1 MLNEKKE
8 RRLILCALPY
18 ANNVPHVGNIV
29 GSHLPADIFARYCRL
44 RGYETVFIGGTDE
57 NGTPTEIAAREAGVT
72 PQRLVDEFHKIQ
84 KSIYDWFLIS
94 YDNFSRTSKPIHH
107 KTTKTFFKEIY
118 DKGFIIEKEIKAP
131 FCKKCEM
138 ALPDRY
144 VEGICP
150 NCNYEKA
157 RGDQCDKC
165 TKLLDPLELKKPKCK
180 ICGTEPKPKKT
191 KHLFLEFGKL
201 QGDLEKWIKSNPH
214 WSENVTS
221 LAMGWIHEGLKER
234 CITRDLKFGVQVPIP
249 GYEEK
254 IFYVW
259 FDAPIG
265 YISSTKEWAEIRANR
280 SDISSHLS
288 PDDWELFWKD
298 REAKIYNFMGKDNI
312 PFHTIFWPAM
322 LIANG
327 KYNLPYQVVG
337 LQFCNYEGDK
347 ISKSRNW
354 GVFCERLPQAGI
366 EPDVWRYYLSH
377 LIPETKD
384 SDFKW
389 DEFEARVN
397 NELIGNLGN
406 FVNRALSFIANNSG
420 KKLNHH
426 ELTPQDTDLLRKI
439 EISHKEITELFERV
453 RLREALQKILELSA
467 DGNKYFQENK
477 PWELIKKDLKRCD
490 TVLYLSANLCL
501 SLAILVKPFLP
512 NTSKKIFDQ
521 IGVRDTFSWNDARKM
536 NLEKGQIINKAEIL
550 FKPIEKEEI
559 ENLKNSVTKPT
570 SMEEIFGKP
579 VKKAVTTENIFPLDL
594 RVGVIESVDD
604 HPNADKLFV
613 LQVSFGGE
621 KRQILSGLK
630 PHGYTKD
637 DLKNKK
643 IVAVLNLKKA
653 DIRGMES
660 QGMVL
665 TGEQGKDLGLLSPK
679 KSEPGEQ
686 VLVDGFNADRKEIDI
701 EEFSKLILLVKD
713 GKATFEGIPLK
724 TSKETIEVERVKEGK
739 IR

>member
-18 ANNVPHVGNIV
+18 ANNVPHIGNIV

-44 RGYETVFIGGTDE
+44 KGYEAILIGGTDE
-57 NGTPTEIAAREAGVT
+57 NGTPTEVAAREAGVT
-72 PQRLVDEFHKIQ
+72 PQKLVDEFHKIQ

-107 KTTKTFFKEIY
+107 KTTKAFFKEIY
-118 DKGFIIEKEIKAP
+118 DKGFIIEKEIKVP

-165 TKLLDPLELKKPKCK
+165 TKLLDPLDLKKPKCK
-180 ICGTEPKPKKT
+180 ICGSEPKPKKT

-201 QGDLEKWIKSNPH
+201 QGYLEKWIKASTH
-214 WSENVTS
+214 WNEQVTS

-265 YISSTKEWAEIRANR
+265 YVSSTKEWAENTKN
-280 SDISSHLS
+280 
-288 PDDWELFWKD
+288 PDGWELFWKNP
-298 REAKIYNFMGKDNI
+298 EAKIYNFMGKDNI

-354 GVFCERLPQAGI
+354 GVFCEKLPKAGI
-366 EPDVWRYYLSH
+366 DADVWRYYLSH
-377 LIPETKD
+377 LIPESKD

-389 DEFEARVN
+389 DEFEARTN
-397 NELIGNLGN
+397 NELIANFGN
-406 FVNRALSFIANNSG
+406 FINRTLSFITNNTG
-420 KKLNHH
+420 RKLSHH
-426 ELTPQDTDLLRKI
+426 ELTPQDTALLKKI

-453 RLREALQKILELSA
+453 RLREALQKILELSTE
-467 DGNKYFQENK
+467 GNKYFQENK
-477 PWELIKKDLKRCD
+477 PWELIKKDPKRCD

-521 IGVRDTFSWNDARKM
+521 IGVKDGFSWNDARKM
-536 NLEKGQIINKAEIL
+536 NLEKGQMINKAEIL
-550 FKPIEKEEI
+550 FKPIEKEKI
-559 ENLKNSVTKPT
+559 ENLKDSVTKPT
-570 SMEEIFGKP
+570 SMEEFFGKT
-579 VKKAVTTENIFPLDL
+579 VKKAVTAENIFPLDL
-594 RVGVIESVDD
+594 RVGVIEKVED

-613 LQVSFGGE
+613 LQIDFGKE
-621 KRQILSGLK
+621 KRQIISGIKDFYRSDELK
-630 PHGYTKD
+630 ERKV
-637 DLKNKK
+637 
-643 IVAVLNLKKA
+643 VAVLNLKPA
-653 DIRGMES
+653 TIRGLES
-660 QGMVL
+660 RGMIL
-665 TGEQGKDLGLLSPK
+665 TGEQDKAIGLLSPK

-686 VLVDGFNADRKEIDI
+686 VIPDGYKIESKEIDI
-701 EEFSKLILLVKD
+701 KEFSGLLLIVKD
-713 GKATFEGIPLK
+713 GKATYEGMPLK
-724 TSKETIEVERVKEGK
+724 TSKETIEIERVKEGR

>member
-1 MLNEKKE
+1 MINNNKE
-8 RRLILCALPY
+8 HRLILCALPY
-18 ANNVPHVGNIV
+18 ANNVPHVGNMV

-44 RGYETVFIGGTDE
+44 KGYETLFIGGTDE
-57 NGTPTEIAAREAGVT
+57 NGTPTEVAAREVGVA
-72 PQRLVDEFHKIQ
+72 PQKLVDEFHKIQ

-107 KTTKTFFKEIY
+107 KTTKVFFKEIY
-118 DKGFIIEKEIKAP
+118 DKGFITEKEIKVP
-131 FCKKCEM
+131 FCKNCNM
-138 ALPDRY
+138 TLPDRY

-165 TKLLDPLELKKPKCK
+165 TKLLDPVDLKKPKCK

-191 KHLFLEFGKL
+191 KHLFLEFGRL
-201 QGDLEKWIKSNPH
+201 QSDLEKWIKSSKH
-214 WSENVTS
+214 WNEQVTA
-221 LAMGWIHEGLKER
+221 LAMGWIHEGLKSR
-234 CITRDLKFGVQVPIP
+234 CITRDLKFGVQVPMP
-249 GYEEK
+249 GYEDK

-265 YISSTKEWAEIRANR
+265 YISSTKEWAENMR
-280 SDISSHLS
+280 H
-288 PDDWELFWKD
+288 PGEWENFWKNP
-298 REAKIYNFMGKDNI
+298 EAKIYNFLGKDNI

-337 LQFCNYEGDK
+337 LQYCNYEGDK

-354 GVFCERLPQAGI
+354 GVFCERLPLSGI
-366 EPDVWRYYLSH
+366 DPDVWRYYLTH

-397 NELIGNLGN
+397 NELINNLGN
-406 FVNRALSFIANNSG
+406 FVNRALSFIVNHTG
-420 KKLNHH
+420 RKLDHH
-426 ELTPQDTDLLRKI
+426 ELTQQDTVLIKKI
-439 EISHKEITELFERV
+439 ESIHKEITDLMEKV
-453 RLREALQKILELSA
+453 KLREALQKILELSA

-477 PWELIKKDLKRCD
+477 PWELIKSDPKRCD
-490 TVLYLSANLCL
+490 TVLYLSANLCVD
-501 SLAILVKPFLP
+501 LAILIQPFLP
-512 NTSKKIFDQ
+512 NTSKRIFSQ
-521 IGVRDTFSWNDARKM
+521 LGLRDRFTWNDAKKI
-536 NLEKGQIINKAEIL
+536 NLEKGQMIERSEIL
-550 FKPIEKEEI
+550 FKPIEKEKI
-559 ENLKNSVTKPT
+559 EELKKTVTKPT

-579 VKKAVTTENIFPLDL
+579 VKKSVTTENIFPLDL
-594 RVGVIESVDD
+594 RVGLIEKVED

-613 LQVSFGGE
+613 LQIDFGKE

-653 DIRGMES
+653 EIRGLES

-665 TGEQGKDLGLLSPK
+665 TGENKEIVGLLIPK
-679 KSEPGEQ
+679 KSEPGDQ
-686 VLVDGFNADRKEIDI
+686 VLPEGYLPDRKEIDI
-701 EEFSKLILLVKD
+701 KEFSGLTLFVKD
-713 GKATFEGIPLK
+713 GKATFEGKQLK
-724 TSKETIEVERVKEGK
+724 TKKETIGVEKVKEGK

>member
-1 MLNEKKE
+1 MLNQEKEK
-8 RRLILCALPY
+8 RLILCALPY

-44 RGYETVFIGGTDE
+44 NGYEAILIGGTDE
-57 NGTPTEIAAREAGVT
+57 NGTPTEVAAREACVT
-72 PQRLVDEFHKIQ
+72 PQKLVDEFHKIQ
-84 KSIYDWFLIS
+84 KAIYDWFLIS

-107 KTTKTFFKEIY
+107 KTTKALFTEIY
-118 DKGFIIEKEIKAP
+118 NKGYIIEKEIKVP
-131 FCKKCEM
+131 FCKKCSM

-144 VEGICP
+144 VQGTCP
-150 NCNYEKA
+150 NCGYDKA

-165 TKLLDPLELKKPKCK
+165 TKLLDPVDLKKPKCK

-191 KHLFLEFGKL
+191 KHLFLDFSKL
-201 QGDLEKWIKSNPH
+201 QSELETWIKSNTH
-214 WSENVTS
+214 WSEQVTS
-221 LAMGWIHEGLKER
+221 LALGWIHEGLKPR

-265 YISSTKEWAEIRANR
+265 YVSSTKEWAEGTK
-280 SDISSHLS
+280 H
-288 PDDWELFWKD
+288 PDSWELYWKNPES
-298 REAKIYNFMGKDNI
+298 RIYNFMGKDNI

-322 LIANG
+322 LIAYG

-354 GVFCERLPQAGI
+354 GVFCERLPESGI
-366 EPDVWRYYLSH
+366 EPDIWRYYLSH

-389 DEFEARVN
+389 DEFQSRVN

-406 FVNRALSFIANNSG
+406 FVNRTLSFIVTNMGRKLDHHDLNS
-420 KKLNHH
+420 
-426 ELTPQDTDLLRKI
+426 QDTSLIKNMENSHRKR
-439 EISHKEITELFERV
+439 TDLFEKLK
-453 RLREALQKILELSA
+453 LREALQKIMDISRE
-467 DGNKYFQENK
+467 GNRYLQENR
-477 PWELIKKDLKRCD
+477 PWELIKTDQKRCE

-501 SLAILVKPFLP
+501 NLAILIQPFLP

-521 IGVRDTFSWNDARKM
+521 LGVKDKFVWNDAKKI
-536 NLEKGQIINKAEIL
+536 NLQKGQMISRSEIL
-550 FKPIEKEEI
+550 FKPIEKGQIEE
-559 ENLKNSVTKPT
+559 LKNIVTKPT
-570 SMEEIFGKP
+570 PLEDIFNSTPGEKSLSS
-579 VKKAVTTENIFPLDL
+579 ENIFPLDL
-594 RVGVIESVDD
+594 RVGLVESAED

-613 LQVSFGGE
+613 LHVNFGKE

-630 PHGYTKD
+630 PYGYTND
-637 DLKNKK
+637 DLKGRKV
-643 IVAVLNLKKA
+643 VAVLNLKPA
-653 DIRGMES
+653 DIRGMKS
-660 QGMVL
+660 NGMIL
-665 TGEQGKDLGLLSPK
+665 TGEDKTNLGLLRPK
-679 KSEPGEQ
+679 KSDIGEQ
-686 VLVDGFNADRKEIDI
+686 VAPDGFTQQIKELGIG
-701 EEFSKLILLVKD
+701 EFSKLDLLVKD
-713 GKATFEGIPLK
+713 GKATFEGRPLK
-724 TSKETIEVERVKEGK
+724 TKHEIIEVEKVKEGK